1 MYESYVNIRSI
12 EIKTMTSIIYQ
23 QIIPSA
29 IKEMAMITSIN
40 EKYWSNSMKTKVEKL
55 ADFIDLCSE
64 KAGLIE
70 DNIRSLDSID
80 SIEEKGM
87 CILNKIIPLSEQLR
101 AIADKMEHYISV
113 DNLSLPSYEKLF
125 FNIDY

>member
-1 MYESYVNIRSI
+1 
-12 EIKTMTSIIYQ
+12 MTVQGLIDELQ
-23 QIIPSA
+23 
-29 IKEMAMITSIN
+29 
-40 EKYWSNSMKTKVEKL
+40 KVEDKNMIVTVDYAL
-55 ADFIDLCSE
+55 E
-64 KAGLIE
+64 
-70 DNIRSLDSID
+70 ID

-87 CILNKIIPLSEQLR
+87 CILNKIIPLSDALR

>member
-1 MYESYVNIRSI
+1 
-12 EIKTMTSIIYQ
+12 MTSIIYQ

-87 CILNKIIPLSEQLR
+87 CILNKIIPLSDALR